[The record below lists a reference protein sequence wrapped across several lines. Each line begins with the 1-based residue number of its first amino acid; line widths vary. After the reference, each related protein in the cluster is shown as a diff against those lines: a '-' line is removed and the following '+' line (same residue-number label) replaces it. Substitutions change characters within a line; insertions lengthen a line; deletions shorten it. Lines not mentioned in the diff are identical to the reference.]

1 MPILFLRQTY
11 GGDLA
16 LVNVGAG
23 GVGGDIAPG
32 DRGEPESSGRGGG
45 PGRET
50 GKHGGMGLVDGE
62 GGVWINESKGG
73 RGEVRWREMGVVL
86 RWWCRSSLPSVCLE
100 IFSGA
105 RR

>member
-1 MPILFLRQTY
+1 MPIRFLQRTY
-11 GGDLA
+11 RRDLA
-16 LVNVGAG
+16 LVDVGAG

-62 GGVWINESKGG
+62 GDVWINESKEGEDREARRGG
-73 RGEVRWREMGVVL
+73 VRCAGEVVVRWC
-86 RWWCRSSLPSVCLE
+86 CRSSLPSV
-100 IFSGA
+100 S
-105 RR
+105 